1 MQFDQYNMVECMTIN
16 IHFILISKIEKKIG
30 NSLFIYDYSYY
41 YTINDHIVIQYDQIL
56 HKIIH

>member
-1 MQFDQYNMVECMTIN
+1 MYDYKYSFHSHIKNR
-16 IHFILISKIEKKIG
+16 KKIG